1 VNDRREFTRR
11 RCIATL
17 AGALLPWS
25 LIERAAAASQPRWPA
40 LQQALSEFVRERSA
54 AGVSVAISYG
64 ESGDAYLAAGKLAL
78 DSSAPFDENSIC
90 RIYSMTKHVTRIA
103 SLLLV
108 EDGKISLDQPVAD
121 VLPEFKNLR
130 VAIDIEKS
138 LESRPVTRVMTMRHL
153 LTNTSGLGNWTPG
166 SDSGEELHRLY
177 RERGITPGNYASGRT
192 RPGYGAQPATLDE
205 LIARVAELPLAF
217 EPGTVLH
224 YSIGFDVMALV
235 IQRVTGM
242 PYDAFLRQR
251 LWEPLQMSST
261 GFQVQRKDAQRLT
274 TNYDA
279 TERGVNSAA
288 GAAPD
293 PALPSG
299 WRVQDDRARSDWL
312 EPPRLLAGGAGLV
325 STTRDFL
332 RYAQMLLHEGA
343 LGSTRIM
350 KVETA
355 RMAVGNIHPP
365 GVAEPGEG
373 VGSGTRVL
381 LMTPMIPAGTVGGG
395 GSAGTLFWID
405 QKRRGAAV
413 FMAQV
418 MYGSPA
424 RSPFQKRL
432 FPALEQDVAA
442 L

>member
-166 SDSGEELHRLY
+166 SDSGEEC
-177 RERGITPGNYASGRT
+177 IACIVSVVS
-192 RPGYGAQPATLDE
+192 RPGTTPAD
-205 LIARVAELPLAF
+205 ARGPA
-217 EPGTVLH
+217 
-224 YSIGFDVMALV
+224 MAHS
-235 IQRVTGM
+235 R
-242 PYDAFLRQR
+242 RH
-251 LWEPLQMSST
+251 ST
-261 GFQVQRKDAQRLT
+261 
-274 TNYDA
+274 
-279 TERGVNSAA
+279 S
-288 GAAPD
+288 
-293 PALPSG
+293 
-299 WRVQDDRARSDWL
+299 
-312 EPPRLLAGGAGLV
+312 
-325 STTRDFL
+325 
-332 RYAQMLLHEGA
+332 
-343 LGSTRIM
+343 
-350 KVETA
+350 
-355 RMAVGNIHPP
+355 
-365 GVAEPGEG
+365 
-373 VGSGTRVL
+373 
-381 LMTPMIPAGTVGGG
+381 
-395 GSAGTLFWID
+395 
-405 QKRRGAAV
+405 
-413 FMAQV
+413 
-418 MYGSPA
+418 
-424 RSPFQKRL
+424 
-432 FPALEQDVAA
+432 
-442 L
+442 

>member
-1 VNDRREFTRR
+1 
-11 RCIATL
+11 
-17 AGALLPWS
+17 
-25 LIERAAAASQPRWPA
+25 
-40 LQQALSEFVRERSA
+40 
-54 AGVSVAISYG
+54 
-64 ESGDAYLAAGKLAL
+64 
-78 DSSAPFDENSIC
+78 
-90 RIYSMTKHVTRIA
+90 
-103 SLLLV
+103 
-108 EDGKISLDQPVAD
+108 
-121 VLPEFKNLR
+121 
-130 VAIDIEKS
+130 
-138 LESRPVTRVMTMRHL
+138 
-153 LTNTSGLGNWTPG
+153 
-166 SDSGEELHRLY
+166 
-177 RERGITPGNYASGRT
+177 
-192 RPGYGAQPATLDE
+192 
-205 LIARVAELPLAF
+205 
-217 EPGTVLH
+217 VLH